1 MPIKLFVDRDFQQQK
16 KLYIYIYIYICRV
29 TVFWLGLVTDGNL
42 GPADP
47 VQ

>member
-1 MPIKLFVDRDFQQQK
+1 MPIKLFVDRDFQPK
-16 KLYIYIYIYICRV
+16 KKNIYIYICRV
-29 TVFWLGLVTDGNL
+29 TVFWLGLVTDGDL

>member
-16 KLYIYIYIYICRV
+16 KLYIYICRV